1 MNFPLDLKR
10 IAKSCCR
17 PSVVVRGPNMSTF
30 VSNSVQELVNVM
42 AKFVILSYTPPVKN
56 LDMHVLFTHAAR
68 NTGHHEINKQ
78 HTEPELNGL
87 TYNPMTSK

>member
-1 MNFPLDLKR
+1 
-10 IAKSCCR
+10 
-17 PSVVVRGPNMSTF
+17 
-30 VSNSVQELVNVM
+30 M